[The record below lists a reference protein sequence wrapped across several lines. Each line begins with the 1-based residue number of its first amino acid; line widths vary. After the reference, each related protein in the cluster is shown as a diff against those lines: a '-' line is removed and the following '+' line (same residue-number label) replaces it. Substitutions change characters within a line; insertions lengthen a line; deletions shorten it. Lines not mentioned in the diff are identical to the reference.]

1 MNIDPYKAGLIK
13 KNPYYAKKEIV
24 GDLVAILDL
33 ILEGREMKL
42 IDPIS
47 RALPQYSICELAI
60 TDEKTASPGQTVN
73 YVGYLGFME
82 VKSGGIALVGD
93 TLSINDK
100 PIGNLVGFD
109 TTHSPNHLNIVI
121 QVDEVTTGKHLNLEV
136 GHSVKIVT
144 TS

>member
-33 ILEGREMKL
+33 ILDGREMKL

-60 TDEKTASPGQTVN
+60 TDEKTACPGQRVN
-73 YVGYLGFME
+73 HVGYLGFME

-93 TLSINDK
+93 TLSINDNS
-100 PIGNLVGFD
+100 IGKLVGFD

-136 GHSVKIVT
+136 GYSVKIVT